1 MLYPKVKIIAC
12 GGARDALRRDVANS
26 VISSDGMAH
35 LRRLM
40 FMRQRKHTL
49 PDKQE
54 MTMQKR
60 SIFTAITLATLVAA
74 TLSTSASAER
84 LGGGMMGGMDG
95 GMMGGMDGGPMMDFA
110 TLDADKDGK
119 VTQDEMTAF
128 HTAKVT
134 AADADK
140 DGKLSADELAAMQ
153 MTAMQARAANRA
165 AMMVERMDS
174 DGDGLISAAEMAAG
188 PNRADIFAR
197 MDADG
202 DGAVTQ
208 AEVDAAKAKMQGMM
222 GGRGHGKHGGKGHG
236 WFGMGQDDADDATG
250 NN

>member
-84 LGGGMMGGMDG
+84 LGG

-188 PNRADIFAR
+188 PNRADMFAR

-222 GGRGHGKHGGKGHG
+222 GGHGKHGGKGHG